1 MRQSVLIALRT
12 FCWSSN
18 KNLSEPFWV
27 WMELLLANFLPLP
40 ISLLW
45 RALLI
50 LQFTWV
56 QGEVHFM
63 QNVLINVSD
72 WMMNWDRL
80 HVLVQSFIDLESY
93 VEGCSFSFQLN
104 AMQPQVR
111 SLTIKVDHLFLVKEF
126 HLDSDLQNDRWR
138 NKGLLRMESYY
149 IQGAK

>member
-18 KNLSEPFWV
+18 ENLSEPFWG

-111 SLTIKVDHLFLVKEF
+111 SLTIRVDHLFRERVF
-126 HLDSDLQNDRWR
+126 YQDSSLQNSLWNSMGSPR
-138 NKGLLRMESYY
+138 KG
-149 IQGAK
+149 